1 MGCFYC
7 THDVFWR
14 LTQQLWTVTFA
25 NGPHRPLPPPLSE
38 ILTVSVLS
46 WDSLD
51 SSASRADDT
60 LLRVCNIVYAS
71 QFAYGCTRM
80 QLSVDGRMKFLQAWI
95 RTCMS

>member
-1 MGCFYC
+1 MGY
-7 THDVFWR
+7 R
-14 LTQQLWTVTFA
+14 QQEQQPRAVTFA
-25 NGPHRPLPPPLSE
+25 NPLHRLYPPPAPPGKS
-38 ILTVSVLS
+38 LTVSVLS

-60 LLRVCNIVYAS
+60 LLCVCNIVYAS